1 MRPLVATIDLSA
13 IAHNYAVAQRCAP
26 GRQVFAVVKANAYG
40 HGAREVVTAL
50 HDVAD
55 GFAVASLEEAAE
67 VRALHGEARIL
78 LLQGCFVA
86 QDYLFAAQLGLDVV
100 LHTEAQAQ
108 QLLAA
113 QLARPL
119 NVWLKLDSGMH
130 RLGFSAEALREWHA
144 RLHGAAQ
151 VAELNLLSHFACA
164 DERGSAMTEL
174 QLECFL
180 DLLDLDFAQRSLAN
194 SAAILTIPAAH
205 MDWLR
210 PGIMLY
216 GATPFADL
224 SAAEL
229 GVRPAM
235 SLTAQLIA
243 CRDIAP
249 GEGVGYGGT
258 WRAER
263 ASRIG
268 TVSCGY
274 ADGYPRHAPNGTPVL
289 INGQR
294 VPLVGRVSM
303 DMLTVDLTDM
313 PSAREGDAVEL
324 WGGRICRSMKW
335 RKQPVPSAMNCSAR
349 LRRVCRAAIDM
360 VERLH
365 QSSPLGTL
373 STSRCR
379 RALSLSSPPSPHI
392 AHPERPRLFTR

>member
-78 LLQGCFVA
+78 LLQGCFAA

-100 LHTEAQAQ
+100 LHTEVQAQ
-108 QLLAA
+108 QLLEA
-113 QLARPL
+113 QLTRPL

-144 RLHGAAQ
+144 RLNGVAQ

-164 DERGSAMTEL
+164 DERGSEMSEL

-249 GEGVGYGGT
+249 GEGVGYGGA

-274 ADGYPRHAPNGTPVL
+274 ADGYPRHAPSGTPVL

-324 WGGRICRSMKW
+324 WGA
-335 RKQPVPSAMNCSAR
+335 QLPVDEVAKAAGTIGYELLSKVTAR
-349 LRRVCRAAIDM
+349 VPRRYR
-360 VERLH
+360 H
-365 QSSPLGTL
+365 G
-373 STSRCR
+373 
-379 RALSLSSPPSPHI
+379 
-392 AHPERPRLFTR
+392 